1 MPDTDRPGSIPEW
14 FIPPNLDPAGVSLE
28 PVELVGGVF
37 ALLADRP
44 PVNNSGFIV
53 GERAVLVIDA
63 CLNGAMARQIQD
75 SVRKVTDKPIA
86 YVVATS
92 NHGDHHF
99 GAYAFPTE
107 TRVIAQ
113 RLTAQTMRE
122 FERER
127 DFMAW
132 MLGDGASQIAD
143 VQPRAAD
150 ILFEQRLTVDLGER
164 EVEIFRFGPG
174 ESPGDAIVYVRD
186 AELAFTGNLVR
197 AEGSVPCLLESS
209 ATDFRQTI
217 RRFRQAL
224 PLRLII
230 PGHGVLGT
238 PAALDLYEQYLDQL
252 LERTETLIRRGGEL
266 PAAAE
271 LAEELWQTF
280 GPMAENEDGEQ
291 FARGLHRLNA
301 EATFAELRSARA
313 VHHTASDWR
322 RLAHS

>member
-1 MPDTDRPGSIPEW
+1 MFDTDRPASIPEW
-14 FIPPNLDPAGVSLE
+14 FVPPNLNPEGTSLE
-28 PVELVGGVF
+28 PVELVSGVF

-63 CLNGAMARQIQD
+63 CLNGAMARQIQKAVR
-75 SVRKVTDKPIA
+75 SVTEKPIG
-86 YVVATS
+86 YLVATS

-99 GAYAFPTE
+99 GAYAFPEE

-113 RLTAQTMRE
+113 RLTAVTMRE

-127 DFMAW
+127 AFMIW
-132 MLGDGASQIAD
+132 LLGNDAPQIVD

-150 ILFEQRLTVDLGER
+150 ILFEQRLTVDLGCR
-164 EVEIFRFGPG
+164 EVEIMRFGPG

-209 ATDFRQTI
+209 ASEFRQTI
-217 RRFRQAL
+217 RRFRQTL

-252 LERTETLIRRGGEL
+252 IARTEALVRKGGEL
-266 PAAAE
+266 SAAAE

-280 GPMAENEDGEQ
+280 GPMAENEAGER

-301 EATFAELRSARA
+301 EATFKELRSART
-313 VHHTASDWR
+313 VHPTSDWR
-322 RLAHS
+322 QAHS